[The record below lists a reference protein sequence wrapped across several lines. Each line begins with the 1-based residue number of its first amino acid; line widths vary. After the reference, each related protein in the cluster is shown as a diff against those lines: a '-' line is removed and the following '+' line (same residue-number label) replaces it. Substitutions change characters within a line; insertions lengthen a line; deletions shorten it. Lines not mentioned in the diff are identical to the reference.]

1 MEDMALLL
9 ENCTDKYERFK
20 ILCTLTKKKLYSHEL
35 KEAKLYAES
44 ARALCSQLNDEKY
57 EALLDSL
64 LGSIEHWVMNYD
76 KSLELFYKAYPV
88 FKKHQMNREM
98 TECLNNISAI
108 YGKMNDLDNAYK
120 TLMLALELNP
130 QSPSVLSN
138 IGLIH
143 FKNKEHAKA
152 LDYYLQA
159 YPFFPKEPNVSAY
172 IYFLTNLA
180 ECYLYNQKIDESLD
194 TLKEAEKVSLEN
206 NNIEQYTIQM
216 HFGVH
221 YEHLER
227 FKEAEPYFLKAKEIA
242 EQKQIPEYVM
252 EMEYV
257 LSDLYFKLGEYK
269 KAYEYLHRFQ
279 EIYREVFNNRFS
291 NEIAKLRTQFDLE
304 KQEIENHKLLE
315 QTAKLSSIGVMAAG
329 ITHEINQPLCAIK
342 VNADSVLYWLKKKLI
357 ELPEHFC
364 DNITQI
370 SYAADRIDQIIQHIR
385 SFWTISEERKVQEI
399 SLNDTIKQ
407 ALQLIEKQIYS
418 HGIFL
423 ELDLCEAE
431 TFIQA
436 EQIPIE
442 EVLINLVVNAI
453 HSLDE
458 SEVENKNIKIKTQK
472 TNQDIILTI
481 ADNGK
486 GISPEIG
493 NKIFDPFY
501 TKKTSSKGM
510 GLGLAI
516 VKLYTEQYNASVQYA
531 NNSDSGVTF
540 TITFK
545 GCAK

>member
-1 MEDMALLL
+1 
-9 ENCTDKYERFK
+9 
-20 ILCTLTKKKLYSHEL
+20 
-35 KEAKLYAES
+35 
-44 ARALCSQLNDEKY
+44 
-57 EALLDSL
+57 
-64 LGSIEHWVMNYD
+64 
-76 KSLELFYKAYPV
+76 
-88 FKKHQMNREM
+88 
-98 TECLNNISAI
+98 
-108 YGKMNDLDNAYK
+108 
-120 TLMLALELNP
+120 
-130 QSPSVLSN
+130 
-138 IGLIH
+138 
-143 FKNKEHAKA
+143 
-152 LDYYLQA
+152 
-159 YPFFPKEPNVSAY
+159 
-172 IYFLTNLA
+172 
-180 ECYLYNQKIDESLD
+180 
-194 TLKEAEKVSLEN
+194 
-206 NNIEQYTIQM
+206 
-216 HFGVH
+216 
-221 YEHLER
+221 
-227 FKEAEPYFLKAKEIA
+227 
-242 EQKQIPEYVM
+242 
-252 EMEYV
+252 
-257 LSDLYFKLGEYK
+257 
-269 KAYEYLHRFQ
+269 
-279 EIYREVFNNRFS
+279 
-291 NEIAKLRTQFDLE
+291 
-304 KQEIENHKLLE
+304 
-315 QTAKLSSIGVMAAG
+315 
-329 ITHEINQPLCAIK
+329 